1 MTRLDTANTLILGI
15 EALRPGGLIPVS
27 KAAVDDAGTVNAA
40 LDQQRLGNALTCVVI
55 YLTVIELIV
64 KHLWEQEHGRTAAYR
79 HIAHTLFGELPDD
92 TRREIEVLY
101 NECCRMYQ
109 DAIETGQE
117 QHGAAVVAVDMASL
131 EEALQWNDR
140 AMVNFKYEL
149 MPGDKS
155 APTGVIWSRDKFWVL
170 PGTFPNF
177 AVELTRWTACRSNTA
192 APSTSIVE

>member
-1 MTRLDTANTLILGI
+1 M
-15 EALRPGGLIPVS
+15 PVS
-27 KAAVDDAGTVNAA
+27 KAAVDDAGTVNSA

-64 KHLWEQEHGRTAAYR
+64 KHLWEQERGGTAEYR
-79 HIAHTLFGELPDD
+79 HIAHALFGDLSND

-140 AMVNFKYEL
+140 AMVDFKYEL

-155 APTGVIWSRDKFWVL
+155 APTGVIWSRDTFWVL

-177 AVELTRWTACRSNTA
+177 AVELTRWATRRSNTA
-192 APSTSIVE
+192 APPASIVE